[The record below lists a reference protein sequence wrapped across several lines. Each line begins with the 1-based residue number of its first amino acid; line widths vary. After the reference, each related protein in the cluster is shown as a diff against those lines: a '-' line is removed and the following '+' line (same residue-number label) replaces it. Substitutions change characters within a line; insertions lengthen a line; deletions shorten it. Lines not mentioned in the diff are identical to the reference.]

1 MSMNICALI
10 PFYNHPDA
18 IGYVVNRLSA
28 FNLHIII
35 VDDGSDERSKLSLKP
50 LLSLPN
56 VTVVTREINGG
67 KGAAVI
73 AGMREAFNRGY
84 VYALQVD
91 ADGQHDL
98 EKIPEL
104 LKLSN
109 QYPGRIISG
118 MPVYDDSVPTN
129 RKLWRYATHI
139 LVWIHTLSFEIRDSM
154 CGFRIYPL
162 EKTLN
167 VINSMNN
174 FGQRMDFDIEIL
186 VRSFWADLHIVQ
198 LPVSVRYP
206 IDGVSHFQL
215 FNDNFLIA
223 KLHIRL
229 FFGMLLNSPKLLLRR
244 VMS

>member
-73 AGMREAFNRGY
+73 AGMREALNRGY

-91 ADGQHDL
+91 ADWQHDL

-129 RKLWRYATHI
+129 RRLWRYATHI

>member
-10 PFYNHPDA
+10 PFYNHPNA

-73 AGMREAFNRGY
+73 AGMREALNRGY

-167 VINSMNN
+167 VINSINN

>member
-73 AGMREAFNRGY
+73 AGMREALNRGY
-84 VYALQVD
+84 LYALQVD

-167 VINSMNN
+167 VINSINN

>member
-10 PFYNHPDA
+10 PFYNHPDT

-73 AGMREAFNRGY
+73 AGMREALNRGY

-167 VINSMNN
+167 VINSINN

>member
-1 MSMNICALI
+1 MNICALI
-10 PFYNHPDA
+10 PYYNHPEA
-18 IGYVVNRLSA
+18 IGHVVGQLSA
-28 FNLHIII
+28 YNLHIII
-35 VDDGSDERSKLSLKP
+35 VDDGSDEKSKLSLKP
-50 LLSLPN
+50 LLGSPN
-56 VTVVTREINGG
+56 VTLVTREVNGG

-73 AGMREAFNRGY
+73 TGMREAIKRGY
-84 VYALQVD
+84 THALQVD

-104 LKLSN
+104 LRLSE
-109 QYPGRIISG
+109 QHPDKIISG
-118 MPVYDDSVPTN
+118 MPVYDESVPTS

-162 EKTLN
+162 EKTLK
-167 VINSMNN
+167 VIDSRKE

-186 VRSFWADLHIVQ
+186 VRSLWGNLHIVQ
-198 LPVSVRYP
+198 LPVGVKYP

-215 FNDNFLIA
+215 FNDNFLIT

-229 FFGMLLNSPKLLLRR
+229 FFGMLLNSPKLLFRK
-244 VMS
+244 VFA

>member
-73 AGMREAFNRGY
+73 AGMREALNRGY
-84 VYALQVD
+84 VYSLQVD

-129 RKLWRYATHI
+129 RRLWRYATHI

>member
-1 MSMNICALI
+1 MNICALI
-10 PFYNHPDA
+10 PFYNHPEA
-18 IGYVVNRLSA
+18 IGHVVEQLSIYS
-28 FNLHIII
+28 LHIII
-35 VDDGSDERSKLSLKP
+35 VDDGSDERSKSSLRALSDM
-50 LLSLPN
+50 PN
-56 VTVVTREINGG
+56 VTLVTRRVNGG

-73 AGMREAFNRGY
+73 TGMREALKMGY
-84 VYALQVD
+84 THVLQVD

-104 LKLSN
+104 LRLSE
-109 QYPGRIISG
+109 QYPDRIISG

-129 RKLWRYATHI
+129 RKLWRYATHV

-167 VINSMNN
+167 VIDSRNE

-186 VRSFWADLHIVQ
+186 VRSLWADLHVVQ
-198 LPVSVRYP
+198 LPVGVRYP

-215 FNDNFLIA
+215 FNDNFLIT

-244 VMS
+244 AFA

>member
-1 MSMNICALI
+1 MNICALI
-10 PFYNHPDA
+10 PFYNHPEA
-18 IGYVVNRLSA
+18 IGHVVEQLSVY
-28 FNLHIII
+28 NLHIII
-35 VDDGSDERSKLSLKP
+35 VDDGSDERSKLSLKA
-50 LLSLPN
+50 LSDMSN
-56 VTVVTREINGG
+56 VTLVTRKVNGG

-73 AGMREAFNRGY
+73 TGMRDALKMGY
-84 VYALQVD
+84 THALQVD

-104 LKLSN
+104 FRLSD
-109 QYPGRIISG
+109 QYPDRIISG

-162 EKTLN
+162 EKTLK
-167 VINSMNN
+167 VIDSRDE

-186 VRSFWADLHIVQ
+186 VRSLWADLHVVQ
-198 LPVSVRYP
+198 LPVGVRYP

-215 FNDNFLIA
+215 FNDNFLIT

-229 FFGMLLNSPKLLLRR
+229 FFGMLLNSPKLLLRKAFA
-244 VMS
+244 

>member
-56 VTVVTREINGG
+56 VTVVTRVINGG

-73 AGMREAFNRGY
+73 AGMREALNRGY
-84 VYALQVD
+84 LYALQVD

-186 VRSFWADLHIVQ
+186 VRSFWADLHIIQ

>member
-1 MSMNICALI
+1 MNICALI
-10 PFYNHPDA
+10 PYYNHPEA
-18 IGYVVNRLSA
+18 IGHVVKQLSA
-28 FNLHIII
+28 YNLHIII
-35 VDDGSDERSKLSLKP
+35 VDDGSNEISKLALQSFKDSPGITL
-50 LLSLPN
+50 
-56 VTVVTREINGG
+56 VTREVNGG

-73 AGMREAFNRGY
+73 TGMREAVKRGY
-84 VYALQVD
+84 THVLQVD

-104 LKLSN
+104 LRLSE
-109 QYPGRIISG
+109 QFPDRIVSG
-118 MPVYDDSVPTN
+118 MPVYDESVPTN

-162 EKTLN
+162 EKTLK
-167 VINSMNN
+167 VIDSQDE

-186 VRSFWADLHIVQ
+186 VRSLWAGLHIVQ
-198 LPVSVRYP
+198 LPVGVRYP

-215 FNDNFLIA
+215 FNDNFLIT

-229 FFGMLLNSPKLLLRR
+229 FFGMLLNFPKLLIRK
-244 VMS
+244 VFA

>member
-73 AGMREAFNRGY
+73 AGMREALNRGY

-98 EKIPEL
+98 DKIPEL

-109 QYPGRIISG
+109 QYPGKIISG

>member
-1 MSMNICALI
+1 
-10 PFYNHPDA
+10 
-18 IGYVVNRLSA
+18 
-28 FNLHIII
+28 
-35 VDDGSDERSKLSLKP
+35 
-50 LLSLPN
+50 
-56 VTVVTREINGG
+56 
-67 KGAAVI
+67 
-73 AGMREAFNRGY
+73 
-84 VYALQVD
+84 VD

-98 EKIPEL
+98 DKIPEL

-109 QYPGRIISG
+109 QYPGKIISG

>member
-73 AGMREAFNRGY
+73 AGMREALNKGY

-167 VINSMNN
+167 VINSINN